1 VRVVFLHGAGL
12 SSVMWRPQ
20 LEALS
25 ESLDAVAVDLPGHGS
40 RAAERFSFPAAREV
54 VSAAVAGDGPA
65 VLVGLSLG
73 GYVAMDA
80 AVHDESLAAA
90 LVLTG
95 CSVDYSRRGQ
105 RIVAW
110 TGEAFQRVWP
120 KRMLREAQ
128 RSAFARRYPDLADDL
143 VADHSWRGYADALRA
158 ARKVHWYQRIG
169 SYRGPVLVLNGAA
182 DTPHVR
188 AQDSLLEHLRS
199 GRAELIEGAGHLA
212 NLDRPDEYTAAVRA
226 VAGGSRAGTGHET

>member
-20 LEALS
+20 LEALAGD
-25 ESLDAVAVDLPGHGS
+25 LDAVAVDLPGHGS

-110 TGEAFQRVWP
+110 TGEAFQRAWP

-143 VADHSWRGYADALRA
+143 VAGHSWRGYADALRA
-158 ARKVHWYQRIG
+158 ARKVHWYQRIEP
-169 SYRGPVLVLNGAA
+169 YRGPVLLLNGAA

-188 AQDSLLEHLRS
+188 AQGSLLEHLRS
-199 GRAELIEGAGHLA
+199 GRVQEIEGAGHLA

-226 VAGGSRAGTGHET
+226 VAGGSRAGAGQET

>member
-1 VRVVFLHGAGL
+1 MFLHGAGL

-25 ESLDAVAVDLPGHGS
+25 GDLDVAAVDLPGHGS

-54 VSAAVAGDGPA
+54 VRAAVAGEPA

-80 AVHDESLAAA
+80 AVDDPYAAAA

-95 CSVDYSRRGQ
+95 CSVDYSRVGQ

-110 TGEAFQRVWP
+110 TGEAFQRAWP

-128 RSAFARRYPDLADDL
+128 RSAFARRYPDLAEDL

-158 ARKVHWYQRIG
+158 ARRIHWYERIAA
-169 SYRGPVLVLNGAA
+169 YRDPVLVLNGGA
-182 DTPHVR
+182 DAPHVR
-188 AQDSLLEHLRS
+188 AQEALLGHLRS
-199 GRAELIEGAGHLA
+199 GRVQVIEGAGHLA
-212 NLDRPDEYTAAVRA
+212 NLDRPAEYTAAVRA
-226 VAGGSRAGTGHET
+226 AVARAAGA